1 MHKRIPCERA
11 QERIGTAVQEGGETF
26 VRGRKF
32 TSGEFEITPQV
43 SLFRL

>member
-11 QERIGTAVQEGGETF
+11 QERIGTAVQEGGETL